1 MKWYGGSG
9 KTVKRIGKTTDG
21 NTDYIDVF
29 AGQDRRS
36 LWGYGDWPKV
46 TYPLY

>member
-29 AGQDRRS
+29 AGQGHWKV
-36 LWGYGDWPKV
+36 WGPGRLFG
-46 TYPLY
+46 T